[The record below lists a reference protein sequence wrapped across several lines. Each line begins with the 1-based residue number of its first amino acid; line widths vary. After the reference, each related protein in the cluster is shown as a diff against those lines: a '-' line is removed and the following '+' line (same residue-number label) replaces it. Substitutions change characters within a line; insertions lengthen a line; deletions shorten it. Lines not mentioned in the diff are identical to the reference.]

1 MAAGDKHEQL
11 GPLGDEQVQKT
22 LSNRAKL
29 AQQQEAKD
37 WESVASSPEGA
48 RVLGWVLGRC
58 HLHQPSLVPDRPEV
72 SALRE
77 GERNIGLMLLEQL
90 SRVAPNAWKQIT
102 IDQME
107 AQLKA
112 RREHED
118 GVPVTDPEENEDA

>member
-22 LSNRAKL
+22 LANRAKL
-29 AQQQEAKD
+29 AEQQEAMD

-48 RVLGWVLGRC
+48 RVLGWVLERC

-90 SRVAPNAWKQIT
+90 SRLAPDCWKKIM

-118 GVPVTDPEENEDA
+118 GVPVDNEEDEDA